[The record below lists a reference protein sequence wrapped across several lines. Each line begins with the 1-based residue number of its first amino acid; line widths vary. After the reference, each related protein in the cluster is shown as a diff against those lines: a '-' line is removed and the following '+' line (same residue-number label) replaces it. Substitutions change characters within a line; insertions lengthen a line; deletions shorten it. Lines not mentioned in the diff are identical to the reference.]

1 MEQIQPQLDQMKAE
15 AKEQDGVDTSVP
27 EGFGQP
33 QADAETFK
41 PIAIKSRKRN
51 FQQASATN
59 VKNTPVDNKSEDFKK
74 RKIDE
79 IQK

>member
-1 MEQIQPQLDQMKAE
+1 MKAE
-15 AKEQDGVDTSVP
+15 AKEQEGVDTSVP

-51 FQQASATN
+51 FQQATATDV
-59 VKNTPVDNKSEDFKK
+59 VKNAPVENTEELKK

-79 IQK
+79 I

>member
-51 FQQASATN
+51 FQ
-59 VKNTPVDNKSEDFKK
+59 
-74 RKIDE
+74 
-79 IQK
+79 